1 MNRLM
6 RIKCGINLE
15 RNYLIIARSDEHDCS
30 CDNLPENNLL
40 RPFNELLRKAGSPC
54 LDNPDTKIDVK
65 SIMIDNV
72 K

>member
-1 MNRLM
+1 MFMNRLM
-6 RIKCGINLE
+6 RINVA
-15 RNYLIIARSDEHDCS
+15 LILNVNFARSDEHDCS

>member
-1 MNRLM
+1 MNRLK
-6 RIKCGINLE
+6 RINVALILNV
-15 RNYLIIARSDEHDCS
+15 IIARSDEHDCS

-54 LDNPDTKIDVK
+54 LDNPDAKIDVK